1 VGENKLW
8 RTKINWSV
16 FAAATKLAETPITPK
31 LTEQHSSSLSRPG
44 HYYLELLSH
53 YTKWSFLPRIGIS
66 VAAILF
72 AQYVA
77 GRFRNRGQ
85 RKHVN

>member
-1 VGENKLW
+1 MAYQDQLERFRSSYKAGRNAYHTQTD
-8 RTKINWSV
+8 R
-16 FAAATKLAETPITPK
+16 AAFVIAITA
-31 LTEQHSSSLSRPG
+31 G

-77 GRFRNRGQ
+77 GRFPNRGQ